1 MIRTEVYE
9 KVLFETVKRG
19 ATEISPD
26 VQEAFEAAIERES
39 NADAKKA

>member
-1 MIRTEVYE
+1 MIKTEIYE

-26 VQEAFEAAIERES
+26 VKTAFERAIQR
-39 NADAKKA
+39 